1 MSMDSRDKSSR
12 SRAGLLQSFRCAFEG
27 IAGSVRQERNMKI
40 HLTMSLLV
48 IILGLVLSIDQT
60 EWMFIALAIGGVLSA
75 ELMNSAV
82 EKAVDLYTRDFHPLA
97 KMAKDMAAG
106 AVLVISVA
114 ALVIGLLIFI
124 PKLFVLFS

>member
-1 MSMDSRDKSSR
+1 
-12 SRAGLLQSFRCAFEG
+12 
-27 IAGSVRQERNMKI
+27 MKI
-40 HLTMSLLV
+40 HLTMSVLV

-60 EWMFIALAIGGVLSA
+60 EWMLIALAIGGVLSA

-114 ALVIGLLIFI
+114 AMVIGLLIFI